1 MRRDRPRRSSGDSR
15 YSFDEPRNS
24 FPEPN
29 RDFDRPRRSSYDQPA
44 PIATNVQ
51 ATVKWFNATKGFG
64 FVTPTDGT
72 QDAFLHASQL
82 AFLGHEELPE
92 GTTVVVDLAQGPK
105 GPQVSAVHEVDV
117 STATPGR
124 DRGSRDLGA
133 PRGGSRDFGAPR
145 GGAGGAGGGYSR
157 DRDSGPTEEVTGTVK
172 WYNPDKGFGFIGPDN
187 GGKDIFIHASALQR
201 SGLYDL
207 TEGAAVR
214 VQVRQGLKGLEAA
227 SIELA

>member
-15 YSFDEPRNS
+15 YSFDEPRS
-24 FPEPN
+24 FAEPH
-29 RDFDRPRRSSYDQPA
+29 REFDRPRRSFDQPT
-44 PIATNVQ
+44 PMATNVQ

-92 GTTVVVDLAQGPK
+92 GATVVVDLAQGPK

-117 STATPGR
+117 STASPR
-124 DRGSRDLGA
+124 ERGGGG
-133 PRGGSRDFGAPR
+133 PRGGGFGGSPR
-145 GGAGGAGGGYSR
+145 GGFSR
-157 DRDSGPTEEVTGTVK
+157 DRDSGPTEEVLGTVK

-187 GGKDIFIHASALQR
+187 GGKDIFVHASALQR

-214 VQVRQGLKGLEAA
+214 VQVRQGQKGLEAA

>member
-24 FPEPN
+24 FAEPHRD
-29 RDFDRPRRSSYDQPA
+29 RDFDRPRRSFDQPA
-44 PIATNVQ
+44 PMATNVQ

-92 GTTVVVDLAQGPK
+92 GATVVVDLAQGPK

-117 STATPGR
+117 STATPS
-124 DRGSRDLGA
+124 GSRDRAPRDFGG
-133 PRGGSRDFGAPR
+133 PRGGGRDFGAPR
-145 GGAGGAGGGYSR
+145 GGGGGFSR
-157 DRDSGPTEEVTGTVK
+157 DRDSGPTEEVLGTVK

-187 GGKDIFIHASALQR
+187 GGKDIFVHASALQR

-214 VQVRQGLKGLEAA
+214 VQVRQGQKGLEAA